1 MRVCVAPGC
10 GQPCSGYSRH
20 CDRHKATLRRHGAID
35 QRGVT
40 KADLQPYADMVR
52 RRILS
57 NPESPAWDRME
68 ARWAALVRHCQDV
81 ISAYQGG
88 FATAAPK
95 LRAAEEIVRL
105 DGLVPARDVVVT
117 AAAMVVMDRL
127 DPHRFRGDK
136 AFRTQLVRR
145 VRGLTEVNATT
156 YRDWATG
163 RSRRTYREL
172 APRSAEVMGAWLQET
187 LGVLGYHIARLEQE
201 QAQSKRKD
209 DRDLYDALVALK

>member
-1 MRVCVAPGC
+1 MRQCVAPGC
-10 GQPCSGYSRH
+10 GQPCSGYSRY
-20 CDRHKATLRRHGAID
+20 CDRHKANLRRHGAID

-40 KADLQPYADMVR
+40 KADLAPYADMIR
-52 RRILS
+52 RRILA

-68 ARWAALVRHCQDV
+68 ARWAALVRHCRDA
-81 ISAYQGG
+81 IASYEGG

-105 DGLVPARDVVVT
+105 DGLVPARDLVVT

-127 DPHRFRGDK
+127 DPHRFRGDR

-156 YRDWATG
+156 YRDGTTG
-163 RSRRTYREL
+163 KGRRTYSEL
-172 APRSAEVMGAWLQET
+172 APRSAEVMGAWLLET
-187 LGVLGYHIARLEQE
+187 LGVLGVHIARLEQE
-201 QAQSKRKD
+201 AAEAKSRQDQE
-209 DRDLYDALVALK
+209 LYDALVALK